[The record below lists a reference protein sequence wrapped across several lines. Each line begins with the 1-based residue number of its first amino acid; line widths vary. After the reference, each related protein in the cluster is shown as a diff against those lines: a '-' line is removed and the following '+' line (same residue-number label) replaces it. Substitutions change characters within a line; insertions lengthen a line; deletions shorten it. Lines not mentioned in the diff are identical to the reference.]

1 MHCIFL
7 HETRWNTQMST
18 CRISMMSVYRVLIR
32 PVGGG
37 CSRDCY
43 CELCSDLRR
52 QGLVVLWIKDA
63 QYDI

>member
-1 MHCIFL
+1 
-7 HETRWNTQMST
+7 
-18 CRISMMSVYRVLIR
+18 MMSVYHVLIR

-37 CSRDCY
+37 SSRDCY
-43 CELCSDLRR
+43 HELRSDLRR